1 MSNIPYQNVYY
12 VSLAN
17 TEFRT
22 SLRKIYTH
30 HAATDVMGVLSQAYI
45 SQILKQA
52 VDLNMKLPYL
62 DDPKHVVA
70 IKDYSVSALSLSQI
84 LAIPRTTIL
93 RCLASLIEQK
103 YVIKGK
109 NGYYIELVKFRRDMI
124 PIYQK
129 YYFNLNKISK
139 N

>member
-12 VSLAN
+12 ISLAN

-22 SLRKIYTH
+22 SLRKIYNH

-52 VDLNMKLPYL
+52 IDLNMKLPYL

-70 IKDYSVSALSLSQI
+70 IKDYSVSALSLSEI

-93 RCLASLIEQK
+93 RCLGSLIIQK

-129 YYFNLNKISK
+129 YYLNLNKISK